1 MTRPTKRQV
10 ENELEDLTDDD
21 TEEREP
27 VIMKLTSLTD
37 DRGRSLP
44 REESPHPELTVESHP
59 DSDRH
64 DTLSIAIPKVWPNG
78 YPDVGIL
85 TVYGCKSIP
94 QTWPNDLEN
103 SENAVLACELWDEL
117 SNSDLEDEYAVR
129 QERGEPIPPI
139 LEPYG
144 EE

>member
-1 MTRPTKRQV
+1 MTTRRQLK
-10 ENELEDLTDDD
+10 NEVNDLTGDDD
-21 TEEREP
+21 GDGRI
-27 VIMKLTSLTD
+27 VINLTGMWEKGEFSQT
-37 DRGRSLP
+37 RGD
-44 REESPHPELTVESHP
+44 SPHPELTTERHP

-85 TVYGCKSIP
+85 TVYGCESIP

-117 SNSDLEDEYAVR
+117 SDSDLEDEYAVR